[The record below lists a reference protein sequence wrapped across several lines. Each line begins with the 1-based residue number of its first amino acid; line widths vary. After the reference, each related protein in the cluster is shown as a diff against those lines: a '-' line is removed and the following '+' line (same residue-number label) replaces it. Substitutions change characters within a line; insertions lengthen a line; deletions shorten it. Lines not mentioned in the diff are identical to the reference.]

1 MEYNSSCVSAP
12 RLRTS
17 GKRILNAL
25 SGKGSVFLLVC
36 SRSILDMR
44 QKKKNRKLVFSKTL
58 AGVLAALLLMGL
70 LFGCGFWGS
79 TDKEA
84 EKLPQI
90 VVGSDVYP
98 PFNYEDADGT
108 PTGIDVELAREAFR
122 RMGYEPKFMT
132 IVWEEKN
139 ELLEQ
144 GTIDCIW
151 GSFSI
156 DGRENQYRWTEPYM
170 YSRQVVAV
178 RENSPI
184 YTLQD
189 LEGKRV
195 AVQSTTKPEGIFLS
209 HTDPRIPQIRELFSL
224 QNRELLYPYLSKGY
238 ADAIAAHETS
248 IMQSMVEYNLHYR
261 ILEEPLLTVGLG
273 VAFAKEDERSV
284 CDELS
289 QTFRDMREDGTMEK
303 IIGKYL
309 KNPESYLEVNGNEK

>member
-1 MEYNSSCVSAP
+1 
-12 RLRTS
+12 
-17 GKRILNAL
+17 
-25 SGKGSVFLLVC
+25 
-36 SRSILDMR
+36 MR
-44 QKKKNRKLVFSKTL
+44 QKKKNGKFWLSKAL
-58 AGVLAALLLMGL
+58 AGVLAVLLLMGL
-70 LFGCGFWGS
+70 FSGCGFWGNK
-79 TDKEA
+79 DKET

-122 RMGYEPKFMT
+122 RMGYEPKFVT

-139 ELLEQ
+139 KLLEQ

-156 DGRENQYRWTEPYM
+156 DGRENQYRWTQPYM

-195 AVQSTTKPEGIFLS
+195 AVQSTTKPEDIFLS

-224 QNRELLYPYLSKGY
+224 QSQELIYPYLSKGY
-238 ADAIAAHETS
+238 ADAVAAHETA
-248 IMQSMVEYNLHYR
+248 IMQCMADYNLHYR

-273 VAFAKEDERSV
+273 VAFAKDDQRNI

-289 QTFRDMREDGTMEK
+289 QTFRDMRQDGTMKK

-309 KNPESYLEVNGNEK
+309 KNPDKYLEVDGSEK